1 MLREPAERSLLRL
14 QTSGK
19 VVDSGYRQI
28 TGNDGSTARG
38 GQLSVINAIKVLL
51 ERKKKRL

>member
-28 TGNDGSTARG
+28 TGNDRSTERG